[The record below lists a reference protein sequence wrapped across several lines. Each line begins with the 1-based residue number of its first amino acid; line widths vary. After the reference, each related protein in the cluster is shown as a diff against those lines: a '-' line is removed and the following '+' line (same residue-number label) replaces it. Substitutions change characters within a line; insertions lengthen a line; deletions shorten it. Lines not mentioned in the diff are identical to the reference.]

1 MCALTW
7 CNDLFLL
14 SSFSSS
20 FSSSF
25 PIFLQIIRN
34 GAKLKRMSKK
44 QLKHVKKMQVD
55 KHGVVEI
62 VSPWGEAGRQAGK
75 ASKGKGKKKR

>member
-1 MCALTW
+1 
-7 CNDLFLL
+7 
-14 SSFSSS
+14 
-20 FSSSF
+20 
-25 PIFLQIIRN
+25 
-34 GAKLKRMSKK
+34 MSKK